1 MRSVTSLPIFPGD
14 GAFAR
19 NRPPGTSRAALSC
32 CWHKGR
38 PVPEAAILGRR
49 CCLNPLG
56 LPSLSPPPQA
66 PGSCHLNLS
75 HHPGGSAAAGPRP
88 HLLAKLPSLQDF
100 LNVQLELSAPKFRAL
115 GGKTSQKSR
124 AGAFKNGKVPSLSHP
139 RRCLGWEALPYPPTW
154 EGSLAFQTGIHQSEE
169 EVQSRGPDHRSPRL
183 ISNPA
188 PSQPFRGGRTHLPLL
203 CRLPHHAPL
212 LGGRSG
218 SGRPWKRPIRGG
230 IKAVRAG
237 APFVVLP
244 TGEGRLL
251 PRPSTPMK

>member
-1 MRSVTSLPIFPGD
+1 MRSVTSLPILSGD

-19 NRPPGTSRAALSC
+19 HRPPGTSRAALPC

-56 LPSLSPPPQA
+56 LPSLSPTQA

-100 LNVQLELSAPKFRAL
+100 LNVQLEPSAPEFMAL

-124 AGAFKNGKVPSLSHP
+124 AGAFKNVKVPSLSHP
-139 RRCLGWEALPYPPTW
+139 RRCLGWEALPYPPPDLGRQPRFPNW
-154 EGSLAFQTGIHQSEE
+154 HPRLGGG
-169 EVQSRGPDHRSPRL
+169 GPEPGPRSPL
-183 ISNPA
+183 
-188 PSQPFRGGRTHLPLL
+188 PSAHLKS
-203 CRLPHHAPL
+203 CT
-212 LGGRSG
+212 
-218 SGRPWKRPIRGG
+218 
-230 IKAVRAG
+230 
-237 APFVVLP
+237 LP
-244 TGEGRLL
+244 TL
-251 PRPSTPMK
+251 PRRPHTSSSSMQTSTSCPLARGALGIRAPVETARPRLHKGGPRRSPVCRPSHRGKAACCPGRQLR

>member
-1 MRSVTSLPIFPGD
+1 MRSVTSLPILSGD

-19 NRPPGTSRAALSC
+19 HRPPGTSRAALPC

-56 LPSLSPPPQA
+56 LPSLSPTQA

-100 LNVQLELSAPKFRAL
+100 LNVQLEPSAPEFMAL

-124 AGAFKNGKVPSLSHP
+124 AGAFKNVKVPSLSHP
-139 RRCLGWEALPYPPTW
+139 RRCLGWEALPYPPPRP
-154 EGSLAFQTGIHQSEE
+154 GKAASLSKLASTTG
-169 EVQSRGPDHRSPRL
+169 RRRS
-183 ISNPA
+183 
-188 PSQPFRGGRTHLPLL
+188 
-203 CRLPHHAPL
+203 
-212 LGGRSG
+212 
-218 SGRPWKRPIRGG
+218 
-230 IKAVRAG
+230 RAG
-237 APFVVLP
+237 APITAPLGSSQILHP
-244 TGEGRLL
+244 
-251 PRPSTPMK
+251 PNPSEAAAHIFLFYADFHIMPPCSGGARDPGARGNGPSEAA